1 VSNNAKACGYLGAN
15 MNERSIATYDDEI
28 DLRAIFGTIWK
39 ARIVI
44 LVLAISA
51 ALITYVVSA
60 WILPR
65 RYQAIAY
72 VIVNRPAVQFG
83 TDSGLTF
90 VSALPDIKALPELV
104 RTNAIL
110 RQVAADSRVAPLL
123 AADDSKL
130 ADKTQVSVIG
140 TTQLRFQVVDTD
152 AKRAAI
158 LANVW
163 AEKAAEWTDVNYGLG
178 ALAADLDAQIT
189 QSQQDYAE
197 AQSAL
202 EAYLATD
209 STPILSN
216 RLIAQTEIFTCMEK
230 QVIAANTL
238 NQRLS
243 GLKEM
248 LVESDDIIPLS
259 DALLLTSIRNDID
272 TLKTCGSTDV
282 IFQSPSTTSFTDIS
296 STEGLAILA
305 SLSESL
311 QQRIANIEQ
320 EKSTLQSNILNL
332 QTSLEQ
338 LNSQKAEFVRKR
350 DQAALVYQ
358 QLTQQQLVIETV
370 IQQSGRVASVSA
382 TATTPQHAF
391 SPRPIVDAA
400 LAGMLG
406 FLLTALGVLSLD
418 WWKKVGT
425 SA

>member
-1 VSNNAKACGYLGAN
+1 
-15 MNERSIATYDDEI
+15 MNEHSIATYDDEI
-28 DLRAIFGTIWK
+28 DLRAIFETLWK

-44 LVLAISA
+44 LVLGISA
-51 ALITYVVSA
+51 ALMTYIISA
-60 WILPR
+60 WILPS

-72 VIVNRPAVQFG
+72 VVISRPAVQFV
-83 TDSGLTF
+83 TESGLTF
-90 VSALPDIKALPELV
+90 VSSLPDIKALPELV
-104 RTNAIL
+104 GTNAIL

-123 AADDSKL
+123 AADEGKL
-130 ADKTQVSVIG
+130 ADKTQVSVVG

-163 AEKAAEWTDVNYGLG
+163 AEKAAEWIDVNYGLG

-202 EAYLATD
+202 ETYLATD

-272 TLKTCGSTDV
+272 TLKTCGSADV

-296 STEGLAILA
+296 SKEGLAIIA

-311 QQRIANIEQ
+311 QQRIANIEK

-338 LNSQKAEFVRKR
+338 LNYQKAEFVRKR

-358 QLTQQQLVIETV
+358 QLTQQQVVIQTV

-382 TATTPQHAF
+382 TATTPQNAF
-391 SPRPIVDAA
+391 SPRPIVAA
-400 LAGMLG
+400 AIAGMLG

-418 WWKKVGT
+418 WWKK
-425 SA
+425 SWNISLEDKA